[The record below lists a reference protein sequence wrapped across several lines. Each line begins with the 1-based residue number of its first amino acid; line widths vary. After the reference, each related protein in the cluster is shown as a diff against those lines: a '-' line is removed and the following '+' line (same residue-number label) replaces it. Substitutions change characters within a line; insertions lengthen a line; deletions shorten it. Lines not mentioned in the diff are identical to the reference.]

1 MQDKPQEM
9 TMTDYATHRF
19 SVGQQVIRLGET
31 SRSLEV
37 VAQIVGSEGP
47 QYRVRSGSSET
58 VVGERELAYQTGP
71 GPRSGARQA
80 FVLH

>member
-1 MQDKPQEM
+1 
-9 TMTDYATHRF
+9 MTDYATHRF
-19 SVGQQVIRLGET
+19 SVGQQVVRLGE

-47 QYRVRSGSSET
+47 QYRVRYGSSET

-71 GPRSGARQA
+71 GPRGGARQA